1 MHAHVLGQL
10 RLAAGQRGEHA
21 DLAAM
26 HIGTHHA
33 VGGVQTHRAAHL
45 DVLTDFLDQGLTGL
59 FHGGTVFQSQ
69 RHDLGGVHFVSVQ
82 RGLGHLVGE
91 AQEVVITGHEVGLGI
106 DFHHDR
112 ALAVIGGGHNNRA
125 FGGGAAGFLGGF
137 RLAGFAQIVD
147 RALNVTLSG
156 DQGLLALHHAETGA
170 LAELFNH

>member
-10 RLAAGQRGEHA
+10 RLAAGQRGEDT
-21 DLAAM
+21 DLAAV
-26 HIGTHHA
+26 HVGADHA

-45 DVLTDFLDQGLTGL
+45 DVLADLLNQRLTRL
-59 FHGGTVFQSQ
+59 FHGGAVFQAQ
-69 RHDLGGVHFVSVQ
+69 GHDLGGVHFVGVQ
-82 RGLGHLVGE
+82 GGLGHLVGE
-91 AQEVVITGHEVGLGI
+91 AQEVVITGHEVGFGI

-112 ALAVIGGGHNNRA
+112 ALAVFAGSHHHHA
-125 FGGGAAGFLGGF
+125 FSGGAAGFLGGF